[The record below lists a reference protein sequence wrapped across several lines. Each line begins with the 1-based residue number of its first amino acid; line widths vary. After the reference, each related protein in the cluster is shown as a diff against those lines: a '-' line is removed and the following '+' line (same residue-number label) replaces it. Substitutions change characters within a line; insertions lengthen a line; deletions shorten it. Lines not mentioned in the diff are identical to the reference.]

1 MTLNEI
7 KTAAIPML
15 LTGVVSV
22 ISTFSITVNEVS
34 ANGAQGK
41 KNADEIKVVQESL
54 GVMREKQS
62 AMDAKLDLLVER
74 AKLGR

>member
-1 MTLNEI
+1 MLNEI
-7 KTAAIPML
+7 KTAAIPVL
-15 LTGVVSV
+15 LTGVISV
-22 ISTFSITVNEVS
+22 VSTFSITVNEVS